1 MTTIRYRYPR
11 THHRHAVLP
20 DVQTVTVRPERAGM
34 MRAALWSRGVVLVE
48 PQPAREPVQ
57 ARLFGGGR

>member
-11 THHRHAVLP
+11 THHRHAILP

-34 MRAALWSRGVVLVE
+34 MRAALWSRGVVLVS
-48 PQPAREPVQ
+48 EPV
-57 ARLFGGGR
+57 RVPDYGPLFGGGR

>member
-11 THHRHAVLP
+11 THHRHAILP

-34 MRAALWSRGVVLVE
+34 MRAALWSRGVVLVSE
-48 PQPAREPVQ
+48 SVRVPDYGP
-57 ARLFGGGR
+57 LFGGGR

>member
-20 DVQTVTVRPERAGM
+20 GVQTVTVRPERAGM
-34 MRAALWSRGVVLVE
+34 MRAALWSWKVE
-48 PQPAREPVQ
+48 ILPEREPVQ
-57 ARLFGGGR
+57 VGMFGGGR

>member
-20 DVQTVTVRPERAGM
+20 GVQTVTVPTERAGM
-34 MRAALWSRGVVLVE
+34 MRAALWTRGVELLPE
-48 PQPAREPVQ
+48 PVREPVQ
-57 ARLFGGGR
+57 VGMFGGGR